1 MSIGQMMVW
10 AWEIGNIDTKAR
22 MTVRAAWDAG
32 YHIILCGICG
42 RPAKVLDALF
52 PYYQEHNHCEI
63 HMRKRALGGEMSKG
77 RWFMV
82 LGVLGYVLISCG
94 LWTLV
99 R

>member
-10 AWEIGNIDTKAR
+10 VWEIGNIDTKAR

-63 HMRKRALGGEMSKG
+63 HMRKRALGGEMRRGADGS
-77 RWFMV
+77 
-82 LGVLGYVLISCG
+82 
-94 LWTLV
+94 
-99 R
+99 